1 MCSDVICSCMFG
13 AMEDA
18 VEGLALALQEYA
30 RVHHLMQAGCTLLGW
45 FRKTWPGLA
54 LRSLVQGESQQT
66 RRVIMQGHTHTYNLE
81 ALSLHCS
88 FSEDFKR
95 LLGTFRFSKSDMA
108 AMRHCSELW

>member
-1 MCSDVICSCMFG
+1 
-13 AMEDA
+13 MEDA

-66 RRVIMQGHTHTYNLE
+66 RRVIMQGHTHIQSGGIKF
-81 ALSLHCS
+81 ALL
-88 FSEDFKR
+88 F
-95 LLGTFRFSKSDMA
+95 FRRFQA
-108 AMRHCSELW
+108 APRYFQVLQE